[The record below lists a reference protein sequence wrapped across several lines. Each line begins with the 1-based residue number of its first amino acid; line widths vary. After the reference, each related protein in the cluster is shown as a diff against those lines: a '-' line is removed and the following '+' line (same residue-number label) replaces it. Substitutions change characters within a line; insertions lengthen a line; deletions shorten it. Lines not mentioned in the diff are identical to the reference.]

1 MAYACRPGLQA
12 HASTAL
18 SFIRTMTVDP
28 GIAPDLLTPML
39 AKANTGRSRVD
50 AVACNHRRW
59 GISPRPENAALA
71 GWPGLEN
78 GAVGCRRG
86 QARTVMPPRQPKR
99 SPRPPWAPAPRQRHY
114 GHVVR
119 ALICAR
125 WQKSYRVF
133 SCACFLKNVDRTP
146 AVADQPK
153 HQKCRWRNEY
163 GCSQLFI

>member
-71 GWPGLEN
+71 GWPGQEN
-78 GAVGCRRG
+78 CKSGTNACLTKGKSGAG
-86 QARTVMPPRQPKR
+86 
-99 SPRPPWAPAPRQRHY
+99 
-114 GHVVR
+114 
-119 ALICAR
+119 
-125 WQKSYRVF
+125 
-133 SCACFLKNVDRTP
+133 
-146 AVADQPK
+146 
-153 HQKCRWRNEY
+153 
-163 GCSQLFI
+163 GCSRLPQRASPD